1 VKRLALNVSRFV
13 GRSSAIKGKIR
24 FLGLDGRV
32 WIGGNNTTETLPGNR
47 AASDI
52 RAREAAGVPALVE
65 RNEL

>member
-1 VKRLALNVSRFV
+1 MALNVSRFV
-13 GRSSAIKGKIR
+13 GRASRVKAGAR
-24 FLGLDGRV
+24 FIGLDGRV

-65 RNEL
+65 RNEP